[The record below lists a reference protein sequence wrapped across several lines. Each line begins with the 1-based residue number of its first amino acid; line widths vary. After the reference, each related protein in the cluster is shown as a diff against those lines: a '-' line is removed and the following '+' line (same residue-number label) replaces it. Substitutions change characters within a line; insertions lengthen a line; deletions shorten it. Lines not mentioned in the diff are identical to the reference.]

1 MAGIWGLKPLISL
14 VSLLALPALAYAQ
27 DDATDHFVLTIT
39 TTEGTNSADQ
49 SFTFYTQDTSYDIDW
64 NNDQIF
70 ASVDTGVAGDQS
82 HTFNTAGEHTIR
94 FRNLND
100 ININKQPDRAKY
112 TSIEQWGTAVWNAEM
127 NNAFYGASNLVGNY
141 TDTPD
146 MSAVTTMRNMFRE
159 ASLFNSDISGWNT
172 ENVTNM
178 RSIFNVASSFNQD
191 IGSWNTENVTIM
203 SYVFHKA
210 TVFNQDIGN
219 WNTGNVT
226 TMFKMF
232 EVAEAFNQDIG
243 RWNTGNV
250 TNMEGMFRIA
260 EAFNQDIGDWNVANV
275 TTMHE
280 MFFRAIVFNQDIGNW
295 NVENVTIMSYVFI
308 NARVF
313 DGDIGSWNV
322 ENVTTMERMFAGAS
336 VFNQDIGS
344 WNVANVTDMS
354 YVFSDARAFN
364 QDIGSWNVENVTTM
378 KGMFHFA
385 LVFNQDIGNWNTGN
399 VTDMI
404 FMFRRAKSFNQ
415 DIGNWNVENVTT
427 MSNMFYRASV
437 FNQDIGRWNTARVTD
452 MSYMFSGATSFD
464 QNIGGW
470 NVEAVTNMRNMFKG
484 NPFSPENSTLS
495 PTNYDALLT
504 GWNAQ
509 NLQTGVLF
517 HGGNSKYSS
526 DAAHTARENMVNTTA
541 NGGNN
546 WTIGDGRRV
555 QAGDAPT
562 NIFLSST
569 SISENAGANVAVGTL
584 STNGGASSYTY
595 TLVAGTGATDNSSF
609 NISSTALQLVASADY
624 ETKTTY
630 AVRLKVDGVAVEKQ
644 FTIAVT
650 DVNDPPVFTSGTAVS
665 VAEGMTEVTTVTA
678 TDADVGQTVTFTL
691 SGGADA
697 SKFSLTSAG
706 ALTFTNA
713 PDYEM
718 PTDADMDNNYEVEIT
733 ATDGQTSPLT
743 ATQTL
748 TVTVTDMANEHAPV
762 FTSGTAVSVAEGM
775 TEVTTVTAT
784 DTDGDEVTFTLS
796 GGADASKFSLTP
808 AGALTFTNAPDYEM
822 PTDVGMDNNYEVEIT
837 ATDGQ
842 TSPLTAT
849 QTITVTVTNIEDGD
863 ALGTDNLEIQD
874 IIVYPNPVGAV
885 LHISGVAGNARYS
898 LSGIDG
904 KVLKRGKLKAGTADH
919 SVAIPSL
926 KKGIYLLQL
935 TTDKG
940 SVTRKIVKE

>member
-1 MAGIWGLKPLISL
+1 MLK
-14 VSLLALPALAYAQ
+14 V
-27 DDATDHFVLTIT
+27 T
-39 TTEGTNSADQ
+39 TTAGAE

-64 NNDQIF
+64 NNDQTF
-70 ASVDTGVAGDQS
+70 ESTDTEVFGDQS
-82 HTFNTAGEHTIR
+82 HTFPTAGVHTIR
-94 FRNLND
+94 FKNLDD
-100 ININKQPDRAKY
+100 IYINNQPDRAKY
-112 TSIEQWGTAVWNAEM
+112 TSIEQWGTAVWNADM
-127 NNAFYGASNLVGNY
+127 SNAFQGATNLTMNATAG
-141 TDTPD
+141 TPD
-146 MSAVTTMRNMFRE
+146 MSLVTNM
-159 ASLFNSDISGWNT
+159 AYMFNGATSFNGDISGWNT
-172 ENVTNM
+172 ASVTSMSRMFWVATSFNQNVGSWNTENVTDM
-178 RSIFNVASSFNQD
+178 RSLFSRARNFNQD
-191 IGSWNTENVTIM
+191 IGSWNTGNVTNM
-203 SYVFHKA
+203 SYMFFSNGAYDSNGDHA
-210 TVFNQDIGN
+210 FNQDIGN
-219 WNTGNVT
+219 WNTENVT
-226 TMFKMF
+226 DMQRMF
-232 EVAEAFNQDIG
+232 ERASSFDRDIG

-250 TNMEGMFRIA
+250 TNMEGMFERA
-260 EAFNQDIGDWNVANV
+260 SSFDRDIGRWNTGNV
-275 TTMHE
+275 TNMRS
-280 MFFRAIVFNQDIGNW
+280 M
-295 NVENVTIMSYVFI
+295 FI

-313 DGDIGSWNV
+313 NQDIGSWNV
-322 ENVTTMERMFAGAS
+322 ENVTTMENMLAGAS

-364 QDIGSWNVENVTTM
+364 QDIGSWNVANVTTM
-378 KGMFHFA
+378 KNMFHFA

-427 MSNMFYRASV
+427 MSNMFYRADF
-437 FNQDIGRWNTARVTD
+437 FNQDIGRWNTARVTN

-464 QNIGGW
+464 QNIGRW

-526 DAAHTARENMVNTTA
+526 DVAHTARENMVNTTA

-546 WTIGDGRRV
+546 WTIGDGGRV

-569 SISENAGANVAVGTL
+569 SIAENAGANAVVGML

-595 TLVAGTGATDNSSF
+595 ALATGTGATDNSSF

-644 FTIAVT
+644 FTITVT

-678 TDADVGQTVTFTL
+678 TDADAGQTVTFTL

-718 PTDADMDNNYEVEIT
+718 PTDAGMDNNYEVEIT
-733 ATDGQTSPLT
+733 ATDGHPSPMT
-743 ATQTL
+743 ATQAL
-748 TVTVTDMANEHAPV
+748 TITVTDMANEHAPV
-762 FTSGTAVSVAEGM
+762 FTSDMAVSVVEGM

-784 DTDGDEVTFTLS
+784 DADGDEVTFALS
-796 GGADASKFSLTP
+796 GGADAGLLSITP
-808 AGALTFTNAPDYEM
+808 VGVLTFNTAPDYEM
-822 PTDVGMDNNYEVEIT
+822 PTDADVDNDYVVEIT

-842 TSPLTAT
+842 TSPMTAT

-885 LHISGVAGNARYS
+885 LHISGVAGNARYT
-898 LSGIDG
+898 LSGIGG
-904 KVLKRGKLKAGTADH
+904 KVLKRGKLEAGTADH

-935 TTDKG
+935 TTGKG
-940 SVTRKIVKE
+940 SITRKIVKE

>member
-1 MAGIWGLKPLISL
+1 MFWE
-14 VSLLALPALAYAQ
+14 
-27 DDATDHFVLTIT
+27 T
-39 TTEGTNSADQ
+39 T
-49 SFTFYTQDTSYDIDW
+49 SFNQMIGGWD
-64 NNDQIF
+64 
-70 ASVDTGVAGDQS
+70 
-82 HTFNTAGEHTIR
+82 
-94 FRNLND
+94 
-100 ININKQPDRAKY
+100 
-112 TSIEQWGTAVWNAEM
+112 
-127 NNAFYGASNLVGNY
+127 VG
-141 TDTPD
+141 
-146 MSAVTTMRNMFRE
+146 AVTTMYAMFASATSFNQAIGDWDVE
-159 ASLFNSDISGWNT
+159 A
-172 ENVTNM
+172 VTNM
-178 RSIFNVASSFNQD
+178 
-191 IGSWNTENVTIM
+191 
-203 SYVFHKA
+203 SYMFQNAHS
-210 TVFNQDIGN
+210 FNQDIGN
-219 WNTGNVT
+219 WNT
-226 TMFKMF
+226 
-232 EVAEAFNQDIG
+232 AS
-243 RWNTGNV
+243 V
-250 TNMEGMFRIA
+250 TNMKAMF
-260 EAFNQDIGDWNVANV
+260 WNA
-275 TTMHE
+275 TS
-280 MFFRAIVFNQDIGNW
+280 FNQDIGNW
-295 NVENVTIMSYVFI
+295 STAQVTNMSFMFGGFKV
-308 NARVF
+308 
-313 DGDIGSWNV
+313 
-322 ENVTTMERMFAGAS
+322 VTP
-336 VFNQDIGS
+336 FNQDMSG
-344 WNVANVTDMS
+344 WNTAKVTDMTS
-354 YVFSDARAFN
+354 
-364 QDIGSWNVENVTTM
+364 
-378 KGMFHFA
+378 MFQNA
-385 LVFNQDIGNWNTGN
+385 TSFNQDIGNWNT
-399 VTDMI
+399 
-404 FMFRRAKSFNQ
+404 
-415 DIGNWNVENVTT
+415 
-427 MSNMFYRASV
+427 ASV
-437 FNQDIGRWNTARVTD
+437 ED
-452 MSYMFSGATSFD
+452 MDYMFFGATSFD
-464 QNIGGW
+464 QNIGRW

-526 DAAHTARENMVNTTA
+526 DVAHTARENMKATTG
-541 NGGNN
+541 NGGDN
-546 WTIGDGRRV
+546 WTIGDGGRV

-569 SISENAGANVAVGTL
+569 NIAENAGANVAVGTL

-595 TLVAGTGATDNSSF
+595 ALVAGTGATDNSSF

-644 FTIAVT
+644 FTITVT

-718 PTDADMDNNYEVEIT
+718 PTDAGMDNNYEVEIT
-733 ATDGQTSPLT
+733 ATDGQTSPMT
-743 ATQTL
+743 ATQTI

-784 DTDGDEVTFTLS
+784 DADTEQTVTFTLT
-796 GGADASKFSLTP
+796 GGADAGLLSITP
-808 AGALTFTNAPDYEM
+808 VGVLTFNTAPDYEM
-822 PTDVGMDNNYEVEIT
+822 PTDADVDNDYVVEIT

-874 IIVYPNPVGAV
+874 IIVYPNPAGAV
-885 LHISGVAGNARYS
+885 PHISGVAGNARYT
-898 LSGIDG
+898 LSGIGG
-904 KVLKRGKLKAGTADH
+904 KVLKRGKLEAGKADH